1 MNTVKCSSFYVAIL
15 FYFTIIT
22 FITETHQYIKSYRK
36 YEHIHFTI
44 CVKDL
49 KNDDDVLAVEG
60 EDKNIAWE
68 TYHQEILNIVFSCNK
83 NSTSEAH
90 SRRCI
95 SLMDKDKVR
104 ESISKMKDGKAVVP
118 SRSLSDMVKATGA
131 MGLA

>member
-1 MNTVKCSSFYVAIL
+1 M
-15 FYFTIIT
+15 
-22 FITETHQYIKSYRK
+22 
-36 YEHIHFTI
+36 
-44 CVKDL
+44 
-49 KNDDDVLAVEG
+49 
-60 EDKNIAWE
+60 
-68 TYHQEILNIVFSCNK
+68 FSCNK